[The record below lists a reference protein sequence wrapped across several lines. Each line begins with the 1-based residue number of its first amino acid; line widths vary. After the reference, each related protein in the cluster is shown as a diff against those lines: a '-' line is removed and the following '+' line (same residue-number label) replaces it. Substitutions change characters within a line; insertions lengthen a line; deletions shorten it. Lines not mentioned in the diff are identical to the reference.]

1 MHFDEKIPTFL
12 DDFLRISDKLNL
24 TACML
29 TPFAHRKVVA
39 DAARKH
45 PTKIVPFG
53 FVELDA
59 PDAAQQVKELHDLGY
74 RGLGELEFPRK
85 PFVDRS
91 YDPVYELANDYS
103 WIVLFHT
110 GIVLREVFDKPEDVT
125 SARMRPVH
133 LEEIARR
140 FPKLT
145 VLGAHCGNPE
155 YEWAAEVSRWNPN
168 VFFDL
173 SGSTLQKMRGRLNH
187 FQDVFWW
194 SGVGQDT
201 ATPNNDPSAFI
212 KLVFGSD
219 TDLERIETVV
229 GMYRSLFDACDVPA
243 STRRMILGGTMAQI
257 LDCRPEASRPRHR
270 PDRRYRGTTV
280 TTSEERL
287 TAASSTPVV
296 TVVQRWAVTR
306 SDASP
311 RQSEDLRHRPARI
324 IRRVE
329 AGTSQASERLA
340 QQRSG

>member
-1 MHFDEKIPTFL
+1 MPMKTLSRRNFLASATAAVPLGMMGSQLAPAAAAPAPSASDASVSDRIVDVHLHFDEKIPTFL
-12 DDFLRISDKLNL
+12 DDFLRVSDKLHL

-29 TPFAHRKVVA
+29 TPFEHRKVVA
-39 DAARKH
+39 DAARKY
-45 PTKIVPFG
+45 PTQILPFG

-59 PDAAQQVKELHDLGY
+59 PEVAQQVRELHDLGY
-74 RGLGELEFPRK
+74 RGLGELEFPGK
-85 PFVDRS
+85 AFIDRS
-91 YDPVYELANDYS
+91 YDPVYELANEYS

-110 GIVLREVFDKPEDVT
+110 GIVLRRVFDKPEDI
-125 SARMRPVH
+125 SSGRMRPVH

-140 FPKLT
+140 FPRLT

-219 TDLERIETVV
+219 TELQRIETVV
-229 GMYRSLFDACDVPA
+229 GMYRALFDACDVPQ
-243 STRRMILGGTMAQI
+243 STRRMILGGTMSQF
-257 LDCRPEASRPRHR
+257 LK
-270 PDRRYRGTTV
+270 
-280 TTSEERL
+280 L
-287 TAASSTPVV
+287 
-296 TVVQRWAVTR
+296 
-306 SDASP
+306 
-311 RQSEDLRHRPARI
+311 PA
-324 IRRVE
+324 
-329 AGTSQASERLA
+329 
-340 QQRSG
+340 

>member
-1 MHFDEKIPTFL
+1 MEKYFPSMTTILSRRNFLVTAIAAVPLGAMGTQVAPAPAGGQPPSGPSPSDRIVDIHVHFDEKIPTFL

-45 PTKIVPFG
+45 PTKIVRFG

-125 SARMRPVH
+125 SARMLPVH

-187 FQDVFWW
+187 FQDIFWW

-201 ATPNNDPSAFI
+201 AT
-212 KLVFGSD
+212 L
-219 TDLERIETVV
+219 
-229 GMYRSLFDACDVPA
+229 RSQPINEFQPALFR
-243 STRRMILGGTMAQI
+243 STNLCSQG
-257 LDCRPEASRPRHR
+257 
-270 PDRRYRGTTV
+270 
-280 TTSEERL
+280 L
-287 TAASSTPVV
+287 TAK
-296 TVVQRWAVTR
+296 R
-306 SDASP
+306 
-311 RQSEDLRHRPARI
+311 EPARQATRTMP
-324 IRRVE
+324 RRSVALPGRRGGE
-329 AGTSQASERLA
+329 PAVSVGRRSWRAPVGLPGWRVPGLAAGGA
-340 QQRSG
+340 

>member
-1 MHFDEKIPTFL
+1 MMGAPAQTTAPAPAPSTSPASATDRIVDVHLHFDEKIPTFL
-12 DDFLRISDKLNL
+12 EDFLRVSDKLNL

-29 TPFAHRKVVA
+29 TAFPHRKVVVE
-39 DAARKH
+39 AARKH
-45 PTKIVPFG
+45 PSQIIPFG
-53 FVELDA
+53 YVELDA
-59 PDAAQQVKELHDLGY
+59 PDVAQQVREFHDLGY

-85 PFVDRS
+85 PFTDRA
-91 YDPVYELANDYS
+91 YDPVYELANEYS

-110 GIVLREVFDKPEDVT
+110 GIVLRQVFDKPEDIT

-140 FPKLT
+140 FPRLT

-173 SGSTLQKMRGRLNH
+173 SGSTLTKMRGRLNH

-219 TDLERIETVV
+219 TELGHIETVV
-229 GMYRSLFDACDVPA
+229 AQYRALFNACDVPA
-243 STRRMILGGTMAQI
+243 STRKMILGGTMSKF
-257 LDCRPEASRPRHR
+257 LGLP
-270 PDRRYRGTTV
+270 
-280 TTSEERL
+280 
-287 TAASSTPVV
+287 
-296 TVVQRWAVTR
+296 
-306 SDASP
+306 
-311 RQSEDLRHRPARI
+311 
-324 IRRVE
+324 
-329 AGTSQASERLA
+329 
-340 QQRSG
+340 

>member
-1 MHFDEKIPTFL
+1 MKKTQSRRQFLATATAAAPLTVMAAHGVDAAAGLGTQSAASPSDRIVDIHLHFDEKIPTFL

-39 DAARKH
+39 EAARKY

-91 YDPVYELANDYS
+91 YDPVYELANEYS

-140 FPKLT
+140 FPKPD
-145 VLGAHCGNPE
+145 GARRALRQPGIRVGRRGLALEPE
-155 YEWAAEVSRWNPN
+155 RLLRSQRLDAAEDAGTPEP
-168 VFFDL
+168 L
-173 SGSTLQKMRGRLNH
+173 PGRLLVEWRAAGH
-187 FQDVFWW
+187 RHAQ
-194 SGVGQDT
+194 QR
-201 ATPNNDPSAFI
+201 PSAFI

-219 TDLERIETVV
+219 T
-229 GMYRSLFDACDVPA
+229 
-243 STRRMILGGTMAQI
+243 
-257 LDCRPEASRPRHR
+257 
-270 PDRRYRGTTV
+270 
-280 TTSEERL
+280 
-287 TAASSTPVV
+287 
-296 TVVQRWAVTR
+296 
-306 SDASP
+306 
-311 RQSEDLRHRPARI
+311 
-324 IRRVE
+324 
-329 AGTSQASERLA
+329 
-340 QQRSG
+340 